1 MAITRLKGIR
11 KRQARQE
18 LTQLGYKVIAHR
30 QNYIKT
36 DRMLQIAINRIA
48 KLTNETPEIIYHRI
62 KGEMHYLESYAHVR
76 DDKREGK
83 IIDDLV
89 VCLKHAD
96 YTSPLHSDLNH
107 TSDN

>member
-1 MAITRLKGIR
+1 MAINTLRGMK
-11 KRQARQE
+11 KFQARQE
-18 LTQLGYKVIAHR
+18 LADQGYQVIAHR

-48 KLTNETPEIIYHRI
+48 KLINEDPELIYHRI
-62 KGEMHYLESYAHVR
+62 KAELHRVESYAHVR
-76 DDKREGK
+76 EDKREGK

-89 VCLKHAD
+89 VCLKHID
-96 YTSPLHSDLNH
+96 PSSPLYNDLDS